1 MLIENSRRS
10 LKFVEILVSEEE
22 EENEEESS
30 HIKAKTKKSFN
41 DQKFAKIWLDG
52 PLKAMR
58 VKEMITHYKN
68 SWLLNKF
75 SILLSTFGNV

>member
-41 DQKFAKIWLDG
+41 DQKFAKI
-52 PLKAMR
+52 
-58 VKEMITHYKN
+58 
-68 SWLLNKF
+68 
-75 SILLSTFGNV
+75 